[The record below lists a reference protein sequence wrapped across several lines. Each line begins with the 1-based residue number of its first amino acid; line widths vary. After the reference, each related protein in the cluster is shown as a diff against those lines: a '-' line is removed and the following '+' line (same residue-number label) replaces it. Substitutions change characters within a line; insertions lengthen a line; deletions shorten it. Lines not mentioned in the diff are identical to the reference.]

1 MANFNLG
8 PRTAVA
14 AVRDSL
20 ADIENWKKNGIP
32 RREIVAVLNERYG
45 LKISQVA
52 FDKALYRLRKNTD
65 GSSLATADSL
75 PATEKSVSVAGAPEN
90 GFFLSVNDFRR
101 VEDESQ
107 RLAESLR
114 DSIGRR
120 KGF

>member
-1 MANFNLG
+1 MATFNLG
-8 PRTAVA
+8 PRTAIA

-52 FDKALYRLRKNTD
+52 FDKALYRLRKSTD
-65 GSSLATADSL
+65 EPSLADADS
-75 PATEKSVSVAGAPEN
+75 VSAAETNFSEASGPDN
-90 GFFLSVNDFRR
+90 GFFLSGNDFMRA
-101 VEDESQ
+101 EEESQ
-107 RLAESLR
+107 RVVESFR
-114 DSIGRR
+114 DSTGMK

>member
-8 PRTAVA
+8 PRTAIA

-52 FDKALYRLRKNTD
+52 FDKALYRLRKIQMD
-65 GSSLATADSL
+65 RLSLQRIL
-75 PATEKSVSVAGAPEN
+75 CLLQKN
-90 GFFLSVNDFRR
+90 LFL
-101 VEDESQ
+101 
-107 RLAESLR
+107 
-114 DSIGRR
+114 
-120 KGF
+120 

>member
-8 PRTAVA
+8 PRTAIA

-52 FDKALYRLRKNTD
+52 FDKALYRLRKSTD
-65 GSSLATADSL
+65 EPSLADADS
-75 PATEKSVSVAGAPEN
+75 VSAAETNFSEASGPEN

>member
-8 PRTAVA
+8 PRTAIA

-65 GSSLATADSL
+65 GSSLATADSV
-75 PATEKSVSVAGAPEN
+75 ASTESAVAGAPEN

-107 RLAESLR
+107 RLAESLM

>member
-8 PRTAVA
+8 PRTAIA

-52 FDKALYRLRKNTD
+52 FDKALYRLRKSTD
-65 GSSLATADSL
+65 EPSLADADS
-75 PATEKSVSVAGAPEN
+75 VSAAETNFSEASGPDN
-90 GFFLSVNDFRR
+90 GFFLSGNDFMRA
-101 VEDESQ
+101 EEESQ
-107 RLAESLR
+107 RVVESFR
-114 DSIGRR
+114 DSTGMK